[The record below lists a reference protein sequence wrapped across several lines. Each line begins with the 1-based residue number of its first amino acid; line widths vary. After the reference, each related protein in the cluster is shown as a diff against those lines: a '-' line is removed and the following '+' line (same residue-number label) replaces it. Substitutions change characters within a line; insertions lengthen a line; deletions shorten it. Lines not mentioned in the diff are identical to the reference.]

1 MARESTRQLA
11 EIKKNM
17 SIREQSQLGD
27 SSMSPLRNLRESRA
41 SIKAELTQDNEVAN
55 IQIGH
60 TPPKETEDQ
69 AGTAENPIDGKNSP
83 ELASQP
89 KGVGIEIQAKLSQ
102 EEQAL
107 QRELAEEETKRKMLA
122 QKDEYGA
129 IAVQTSSQT
138 LPRNPSDNDSAA
150 REEKRKKREKRK
162 SVGARSKRERPHP
175 AKAGMSHAGQQ
186 LEVGEA
192 ENPLTVNDD
201 SAQEPSTEGNRE
213 GLYRDQANEPKER
226 DQATDAR
233 ARDTS
238 TDPMVGEKD
247 TDPRVRDGATDAWKR
262 DGEVQTAKDKGHK
275 VPFDKQ
281 DQERKIAN
289 SKMKID
295 ERDSTAMRSRKG
307 SRAGSIVRNRDSRNQ
322 SRITKMIND
331 RFTPSQIPED
341 MESSQAD
348 PEKPIPVFIDH
359 IGDQKV
365 FLTNH
370 GRPD

>member
-1 MARESTRQLA
+1 
-11 EIKKNM
+11 
-17 SIREQSQLGD
+17 
-27 SSMSPLRNLRESRA
+27 
-41 SIKAELTQDNEVAN
+41 
-55 IQIGH
+55 
-60 TPPKETEDQ
+60 
-69 AGTAENPIDGKNSP
+69 
-83 ELASQP
+83 
-89 KGVGIEIQAKLSQ
+89 
-102 EEQAL
+102 
-107 QRELAEEETKRKMLA
+107 
-122 QKDEYGA
+122 
-129 IAVQTSSQT
+129 
-138 LPRNPSDNDSAA
+138 
-150 REEKRKKREKRK
+150 
-162 SVGARSKRERPHP
+162 
-175 AKAGMSHAGQQ
+175 
-186 LEVGEA
+186 
-192 ENPLTVNDD
+192 
-201 SAQEPSTEGNRE
+201 
-213 GLYRDQANEPKER
+213 
-226 DQATDAR
+226 
-233 ARDTS
+233 
-238 TDPMVGEKD
+238 MVGEKD